1 MSIKEGFLE
10 VTEIDKK
17 ETEEVSEKS
26 RFLEGLELAS
36 NLGFTIAIP
45 IVIGAVL
52 GSFLDNKLNTS
63 PKLTLSLIMLGLFIS
78 FYNIYKLAKKNGTN

>member
-17 ETEEVSEKS
+17 EVDEVSEKS

-78 FYNIYKLAKKNGTN
+78 FYN

>member
-1 MSIKEGFLE
+1 MSIKDGQLE
-10 VTEIDKK
+10 VTEIDSK
-17 ETEEVSEKS
+17 ETEENSEKN

-36 NLGFTIAIP
+36 DLGFTIAIP
-45 IVIGAVL
+45 IVAGAVL

-78 FYNIYKLAKKNGTN
+78 LYNIYKLTKKNS

>member
-17 ETEEVSEKS
+17 ETDDVSEKS

-78 FYNIYKLAKKNGTN
+78 FYNIYKLAKKNGSN

>member
-1 MSIKEGFLE
+1 MSIKNGHLE
-10 VTEIDKK
+10 IKEIDKK
-17 ETEEVSEKS
+17 ETEEISEKK

-36 NLGFTIAIP
+36 DLGFTIAIP

-78 FYNIYKLAKKNGTN
+78 LYNIYKLTRKNSSK

>member
-1 MSIKEGFLE
+1 MSFKDGQLE

-17 ETEEVSEKS
+17 EIEEISDKN

-36 NLGFTIAIP
+36 DLGFTIAIP
-45 IVIGAVL
+45 IVTGAVL

-63 PKLTLSLIMLGLFIS
+63 PKLALSLIMLGLFIS
-78 FYNIYKLAKKNGTN
+78 LYNIYKLTKKNSSN

>member
-17 ETEEVSEKS
+17 EVEEVSEKS

-78 FYNIYKLAKKNGTN
+78 FYNIYKLTKKNGSN

>member
-1 MSIKEGFLE
+1 MSIKNGHLE
-10 VTEIDKK
+10 VTETYKK
-17 ETEEVSEKS
+17 EKVEISDKS

-45 IVIGAVL
+45 IVLGAVL
-52 GSFLDNKLNTS
+52 GSFLDSKLNTS

-78 FYNIYKLAKKNGTN
+78 LYNIYKLTKNNSSN

>member
-1 MSIKEGFLE
+1 MSIKDGYLD

-17 ETEEVSEKS
+17 EIEEVSEKS

-45 IVIGAVL
+45 IVIGALL
-52 GSFLDNKLNTS
+52 GSFLDSKLNTS
-63 PKLTLSLIMLGLFIS
+63 PKLTLSLIMLGFFIS
-78 FYNIYKLAKKNGTN
+78 LYNIYKLTKNNSSN

>member
-1 MSIKEGFLE
+1 MSIKNGHLE

-17 ETEEVSEKS
+17 EAEEISEKN

-63 PKLTLSLIMLGLFIS
+63 PKLTLSLIMLGFFVSL
-78 FYNIYKLAKKNGTN
+78 YNIYKLTRKNS